1 MDHASRAVEKEMP
14 GDAPFK
20 GHVPS
25 RRFNGL
31 ERTSRMP
38 PPVIDATAV
47 PSDENAAATQDDF
60 AGMETNGSTATGRRC
75 HNRTSRNPAL
85 ANH

>member
-1 MDHASRAVEKEMP
+1 
-14 GDAPFK
+14 
-20 GHVPS
+20 
-25 RRFNGL
+25 
-31 ERTSRMP
+31 MP